1 MHLFQKQE
9 DDFVNVARSRAAH
22 GALVAM
28 AVTAAILSYRPAAAE
43 SCSQPSD
50 QMALNTR
57 VLQTELMVGALA
69 CKNQN
74 LYNKFVVKY
83 RGQLVEQGQSLRAMF
98 DRRHGKGGTTRMN
111 ALVTKLA
118 NEASQRSVAQRYGFC
133 RQSALLFAKALA
145 DDKPDLNGLIEV
157 AAEHGL
163 DGVQRCGSTTVAGFG
178 TAAGK
183 STLDPKVF
191 PKPR

>member
-1 MHLFQKQE
+1 M
-9 DDFVNVARSRAAH
+9 NVARSHVAR
-22 GALVAM
+22 GAVLAV
-28 AVTAAILSYRPAAAE
+28 AVTVAILSNRPAAAE
-43 SCSQPSD
+43 SCTRPAD

-57 VLQTELMVGALA
+57 VLQTELMVSALT

-83 RGQLVEQGQSLRAMF
+83 RGALVEQGQSLRAMF
-98 DRRHGKGGTTRMN
+98 DRRHGKAGTKHMN

-118 NEASQRSVAQRYGFC
+118 NEASQRSLAHRYGFC

-145 DDKPDLNGLIEV
+145 DEKPDLNGLIEV
-157 AAEHGL
+157 AAEQGL
-163 DGVQRCGSTTVAGFG
+163 NGVQHCGSTTVVGFD
-178 TAAGK
+178 TAAGGK
-183 STLDPKVF
+183 SKLDPKVF

>member
-1 MHLFQKQE
+1 MNF
-9 DDFVNVARSRAAH
+9 ARQ
-22 GALVAM
+22 GAVRGAFLAM
-28 AVTAAILSYRPAAAE
+28 AVTATVLSSRPAAAE

-69 CKNQN
+69 CKNQK

-83 RGQLVEQGQSLRAMF
+83 RGDLIKQGQSLRAMF
-98 DRRHGKGGTTRMN
+98 DRRHGSGGTTRMN
-111 ALVTKLA
+111 ALVTRLA
-118 NEASQRSVAQRYGFC
+118 NEASRRSVAQRYGFC
-133 RQSALLFAKALA
+133 RQSAFLFAKALSA
-145 DDKPDLNGLIEV
+145 DKPDLNGLIEV
-157 AAEHGL
+157 AAEQGL
-163 DGVQRCGSTTVAGFG
+163 DGVQPCGSKTVAGFG
-178 TAAGK
+178 ARTGK

>member
-1 MHLFQKQE
+1 MNF
-9 DDFVNVARSRAAH
+9 SRQRAVR
-22 GALVAM
+22 GAFLAM
-28 AVTAAILSYRPAAAE
+28 AVTATVLSSRPAAAE
-43 SCSQPSD
+43 NCSRPAD

-57 VLQTELMVGALA
+57 VLQTELMVSALA

-83 RGQLVEQGQSLRAMF
+83 RGDLIEQGQSLRAMF
-98 DRRHGKGGTTRMN
+98 DRRHGKGGSTRMN

-133 RQSALLFAKALA
+133 RQSTLLFAKALN

-157 AAEHGL
+157 AAEQGL

-178 TAAGK
+178 ARVGK
-183 STLDPKVF
+183 STLDPMVF

>member
-1 MHLFQKQE
+1 M
-9 DDFVNVARSRAAH
+9 NVARPHAAR
-22 GALVAM
+22 GAFLAV
-28 AVTAAILSYRPAAAE
+28 AVTVAVLSNRPAAAE
-43 SCSQPSD
+43 SCTQPMD

-57 VLQTELMVGALA
+57 VLQTELMVSALT

-74 LYNKFVVKY
+74 LYNKFVTLY
-83 RGQLVEQGQSLRAMF
+83 RGELVEQGRSLRAMF
-98 DRRHGKGGTTRMN
+98 DRRHGKGGTKHMN

-145 DDKPDLNGLIEV
+145 ADKPDLNGLIEV
-157 AAEHGL
+157 AAEQGL
-163 DGVQRCGSTTVAGFG
+163 NGVQRCGSTTVAGFG

>member
-1 MHLFQKQE
+1 
-9 DDFVNVARSRAAH
+9 VNVARSHVAR
-22 GALVAM
+22 GAVLAV
-28 AVTAAILSYRPAAAE
+28 AVTILSNQPAAAE
-43 SCSQPSD
+43 SCTRPAD

-57 VLQTELMVGALA
+57 VLQTELMVSALT

-83 RGQLVEQGQSLRAMF
+83 RGALVEQGQSLRAMF
-98 DRRHGKGGTTRMN
+98 DRRHGKAGTKHMN
-111 ALVTKLA
+111 ALVTRLA
-118 NEASQRSVAQRYGFC
+118 NEASQRRLAQRYAFC

-145 DDKPDLNGLIEV
+145 DEKPDLNGLIEV
-157 AAEHGL
+157 AAEQGL
-163 DGVQRCGSTTVAGFG
+163 NGVQRCGPATVVGFS